1 MNKCFCAISCAVAL
15 AAMMVACGN
24 KDDVRQFDEVVE
36 RAETAAAKVVE
47 ADSAGLME
55 LQDCIL
61 RAKAVQ
67 SEYVLLGDTVA
78 ADTFDACFRRYVTEL
93 NPQLAEEMF

>member
-1 MNKCFCAISCAVAL
+1 
-15 AAMMVACGN
+15 MVACGN
-24 KDDVRQFDEVVE
+24 KDEVRQFGDVKE
-36 RAETAAAKVVE
+36 RAETAAAKVVA

-67 SEYVLLGDTVA
+67 SEYVLLGDTAA
-78 ADTFDACFRRYVTEL
+78 ADTFDACFRRYVTER